1 VGTVGKL
8 PLGILWGPLY
18 TPAPPLEAHTMPRFR
33 HQTQQL
39 RPHRLPA
46 WLLPFL
52 LAASAVSGCSTLGRP
67 EWLQPGPEAN
77 QRRRA
82 VRFDPYLQNDIG
94 PYQFRLPLM
103 DGTRPRDYAE
113 PITEVKRSRWWSGGR

>member
-1 VGTVGKL
+1 MTHTGTARNRVRKTSG
-8 PLGILWGPLY
+8 
-18 TPAPPLEAHTMPRFR
+18 
-33 HQTQQL
+33 
-39 RPHRLPA
+39 RLA
-46 WLLPFL
+46 WELLTTGL
-52 LAASAVSGCSTLGRP
+52 LVTAGCSTLGRP

-103 DGTRPRDYAE
+103 DGSRPRDYAE

>member
-1 VGTVGKL
+1 MPSFCCPTRRSRRCCL
-8 PLGILWGPLY
+8 LGC
-18 TPAPPLEAHTMPRFR
+18 
-33 HQTQQL
+33 
-39 RPHRLPA
+39 
-46 WLLPFL
+46 L
-52 LAASAVSGCSTLGRP
+52 LATLLGATASCGCSTLGRP
-67 EWLQPGPEAN
+67 DWLEPGPEAN

-113 PITEVKRSRWWSGGR
+113 PVSEVKRSRWWSGGR

>member
-1 VGTVGKL
+1 M
-8 PLGILWGPLY
+8 PASPDAPSRPLY
-18 TPAPPLEAHTMPRFR
+18 GVSCSFGGC
-33 HQTQQL
+33 
-39 RPHRLPA
+39 
-46 WLLPFL
+46 LLL
-52 LAASAVSGCSTLGRP
+52 LLLTVSGCSTLGRP
-67 EWLQPGPEAN
+67 DWLEPGPEAN

-113 PITEVKRSRWWSGGR
+113 PVTEVKRSRWWSGGR

>member
-1 VGTVGKL
+1 
-8 PLGILWGPLY
+8 
-18 TPAPPLEAHTMPRFR
+18 MPSFCCQTRRFR
-33 HQTQQL
+33 RCCL
-39 RPHRLPA
+39 LG
-46 WLLPFL
+46 WLIAML
-52 LAASAVSGCSTLGRP
+52 LGATASCGCSTLGRP
-67 EWLQPGPEAN
+67 DWLEPGPEAN

-113 PITEVKRSRWWSGGR
+113 PVSEVKRSRWWSGGR